1 MPHQVV
7 MRWLEL
13 KVPPPILVLVAAAL
27 MWLASSLVSPAQ
39 VPLGARVSLAV
50 VLLCVGMAFDVTAMV
65 MFRRASTTVNP
76 MKPNTA
82 STLVTSGVF
91 GISRNPMY
99 VGLVLYLLAWAVY
112 LSSWLALM
120 IVALFVLYMNRFQID
135 PEERALQSLFGER
148 YAAYKEKV
156 RRWL

>member
-1 MPHQVV
+1 

-13 KVPPPILVLVAAAL
+13 KVPPPILVLVTAAL

-39 VPLGARVSLAV
+39 VPLGARVSVAVILA
-50 VLLCVGMAFDVTAMV
+50 CVGMAFDVTAMV
-65 MFRRASTTVNP
+65 TFRRASTTVNP
-76 MKPNTA
+76 MKPSTA

-91 GISRNPMY
+91 GITRNPMY

-112 LSSWLALM
+112 LSSWLALV
-120 IVALFVLYMNRFQID
+120 IVALFALYMNRFQIE

-148 YAAYKEKV
+148 YATYKEKV